1 MSVHPIHGKS
11 FLHVTYPAPET
22 YYMIPAEWKLEDISV
37 VHGELFHKGARSFI
51 IPRDFHSS
59 KHEIEIVDKTHMDFE
74 DVISFIGN

>member
-1 MSVHPIHGKS
+1 MSVHPLHGKS

-51 IPRDFHSS
+51 IPRDFHSDKQS
-59 KHEIEIVDKTHMDFE
+59 LEIIAEGHIDYPDCHE
-74 DVISFIGN
+74 FIN

>member
-22 YYMIPAEWKLEDISV
+22 YYVIPAEWKLEDISV

-51 IPRDFHSS
+51 IPRDFHSDKQS
-59 KHEIEIVDKTHMDFE
+59 LEIIAEGHMDYPDCHE
-74 DVISFIGN
+74 FIN

>member
-1 MSVHPIHGKS
+1 MSVHPLHGKS

-51 IPRDFHSS
+51 IPRDFHSDKQS
-59 KHEIEIVDKTHMDFE
+59 LEIIAEGHMDYPDCHE
-74 DVISFIGN
+74 FIN